1 MTTEVTSTAGM
12 QPVADSYED
21 KGLKKGALGLIAST
35 VIGVASTA
43 PAYSLAATLG
53 FVVITI
59 GPQAP
64 IVTILAFVPILLTSF
79 AYRELNRADPDCGT
93 TFTWGTR
100 AFGPKTGWMG
110 GWAIVAADVLVMASL
125 AQVAGQYVFL
135 LFGANNIGHN
145 PASGWVLLVG
155 ILWIMAMTY
164 ICYLGIEISANFQ
177 KALLGIELT
186 MLLVFSVVALVKVG
200 SGHAPAGHLTPSLSW
215 FNPFDIAGPQAFIVG
230 LALMLFIYWGW
241 DTTVS
246 VNEETADSRRTPGKA
261 AVLSTLILLVTYV
274 IVVMSSESYAGLGSK
289 GIGLGNTNNESDVIS
304 VMGHSVFGTS
314 GVGSFFYHLLLLM
327 VLSSAAAST
336 QTTILPTART
346 TLSMAAY
353 KAIPSSFAKIHR
365 RHLTPTVS
373 TIVMGGI
380 SIVLYILMN
389 SVSGGNLIPDAVSAI
404 GVMIAFYYGLTGFSC
419 AWYYRKDLTTSAR
432 NLWMR
437 GIFPVLGGLILYF
450 ILGWSLYFYWQP
462 VNSYTTWSMP
472 FAPHWIIGG
481 VFLIDVA
488 SIVIG
493 IVAMFVYQAVR
504 PPFFRG
510 EVLTRSTPTLVPEDI
525 GFEVGLFGVKPD
537 PSKTPVGATLEERM
551 RIAEQAPATT
561 PAGPVDGGGSEP
573 PVDTE
578 P

>member
-1 MTTEVTSTAGM
+1 MSTDVTVSDAGLG
-12 QPVADSYED
+12 PVADSYED
-21 KGLKKGALGLIAST
+21 KGLKKGALGLISST

-53 FVVITI
+53 FVVIAI

-64 IVTILAFVPILLTSF
+64 IVTVLAFVPILLTSF

-100 AFGPKTGWMG
+100 AFGPRTGWMG
-110 GWAIVAADVLVMASL
+110 GWGIVAADLLVMASL

-135 LFGANNIGHN
+135 LFGANGIGQD

-155 ILWIMAMTY
+155 ILWIVAMTY

-186 MLLVFSVVALVKVG
+186 MLAIFSVVALIKVG

-215 FNPFDIAGPQAFIVG
+215 FNPFDIAGPQSFIVG

-246 VNEETADSRRTPGKA
+246 VNEETVDSRRTPGKA

-274 IVVMSSESYAGLGSK
+274 LVVMSSESYAGLGTT
-289 GIGLGNTNNESDVIS
+289 GIGLGNPNNTGDVLS
-304 VMGHSVFGTS
+304 VMGHSIFGTS
-314 GVGSFFYHLLLLM
+314 GIGSFMYHLLLLM

-346 TLSMAAY
+346 TLSMAVY
-353 KAIPSSFAKIHR
+353 KAIPKAFAKVHR

-373 TIVMGGI
+373 TVLMGGI
-380 SIVLYILMN
+380 SIVLYIVMN

-419 AWYYRKDLTTSAR
+419 AWYYRKDLTSSPR
-432 NLWMR
+432 NLWMQ
-437 GIFPVLGGLILYF
+437 GILPVIGGFMLYF
-450 ILGWSLYFYWQP
+450 ILGWSLYFYWKP
-462 VNSYTTWSMP
+462 VNSYTSWHMP

-488 SIVIG
+488 SLAIG
-493 IVAMFVYQAVR
+493 IVAMSVYSSLR

-525 GFEVGLFGVKPD
+525 GVEVGLFGLEPD
-537 PSKTPVGATLEERM
+537 GVETPAGVTLDERMHVLDRAAGTETSSEPDTPVGT
-551 RIAEQAPATT
+551 
-561 PAGPVDGGGSEP
+561 DN
-573 PVDTE
+573 
-578 P
+578 